1 MTSELKL
8 RLGELLG
15 EWKKISVNALENV
28 WRAQKRE
35 CFEHVGVDWYMSHQ
49 AVVVDAKL
57 VSTSRDRKAELVQ
70 STY

>member
-1 MTSELKL
+1 ML
-8 RLGELLG
+8 
-15 EWKKISVNALENV
+15 I
-28 WRAQKRE
+28 KRE

-49 AVVVDAKL
+49 AIVVDAKL